1 MLAYASPVPINHH
14 WTVNFPEHLAAL
26 RKQKGMTQ
34 QQLADRVGVHVV
46 QLRRYEAGTS
56 QPTLDVIRSM
66 AVALG
71 ISADTLLFAPDE
83 RGPDDALKLQ
93 FEAVSR
99 FDPESKKVV
108 QQVLDSM
115 ILQQE
120 ARRRSSCAAWRSLLR
135 AAPEARWRPRRKQAA
150 PKRPPW
156 DLLTARLCI
165 SCLGPPASTEACFH
179 LGTTDSRGR
188 GY

>member
-1 MLAYASPVPINHH
+1 
-14 WTVNFPEHLAAL
+14 
-26 RKQKGMTQ
+26 MTQ

-71 ISADTLLFAPDE
+71 ISADTLLLAPDE

-99 FDPESKKVV
+99 FDLESKKVV

-120 ARRRSSCAAWRSLLR
+120 ARRWSSER
-135 AAPEARWRPRRKQAA
+135 
-150 PKRPPW
+150 
-156 DLLTARLCI
+156 
-165 SCLGPPASTEACFH
+165 
-179 LGTTDSRGR
+179 
-188 GY
+188 

>member
-1 MLAYASPVPINHH
+1 MQTYAVVVPINHN
-14 WTVNFPEHLAAL
+14 WTVSFPEHLAQL
-26 RKQKGMTQ
+26 RKERGFTQ
-34 QQLADRVGVHVV
+34 PQLAEKIGLHVA
-46 QLRRYEAGTS
+46 QIRRYEAGTS
-56 QPTLDVIRSM
+56 QPTLDVIRSL

-71 ISADTLLFAPDE
+71 VSADELLFAKDE

-120 ARRRSSCAAWRSLLR
+120 ARRW
-135 AAPEARWRPRRKQAA
+135 
-150 PKRPPW
+150 
-156 DLLTARLCI
+156 
-165 SCLGPPASTEACFH
+165 AS
-179 LGTTDSRGR
+179 DR
-188 GY
+188 

>member
-14 WTVNFPEHLAAL
+14 WTVNFREHLAAL

-120 ARRRSSCAAWRSLLR
+120 ARRWSSER
-135 AAPEARWRPRRKQAA
+135 
-150 PKRPPW
+150 
-156 DLLTARLCI
+156 
-165 SCLGPPASTEACFH
+165 
-179 LGTTDSRGR
+179 
-188 GY
+188 

>member
-1 MLAYASPVPINHH
+1 MSWGFQMLAYACLVPINHN

-34 QQLADRVGVHVV
+34 QQLAEKIGVHVV

-56 QPTLDVIRSM
+56 QPTLDVVRCM

-71 ISADTLLFAPDE
+71 ISADALLFDKDE
-83 RGPDDALKLQ
+83 RGPDASLKLQ

-99 FDPESKKVV
+99 FDPETKKVV

-120 ARRRSSCAAWRSLLR
+120 ARRWSA
-135 AAPEARWRPRRKQAA
+135 
-150 PKRPPW
+150 
-156 DLLTARLCI
+156 
-165 SCLGPPASTEACFH
+165 
-179 LGTTDSRGR
+179 GR
-188 GY
+188 

>member
-1 MLAYASPVPINHH
+1 MLWGSPMLAYASPVPINHH
-14 WTVNFPEHLAAL
+14 WTVNFPEHLATL

-120 ARRRSSCAAWRSLLR
+120 ARRWSSER
-135 AAPEARWRPRRKQAA
+135 
-150 PKRPPW
+150 
-156 DLLTARLCI
+156 
-165 SCLGPPASTEACFH
+165 
-179 LGTTDSRGR
+179 
-188 GY
+188 